1 MMDAAAPANGE
12 QSYDVRL
19 DAETAMLEHFSWPV
33 LITRQRSSAGNLDL
47 QPCQPREVSSGSR
60 TVFAQFPRHARF
72 PLDSDHMAPTVDIT
86 NNRHLCVLCAR
97 RKCPSDGNTAN
108 DEESS
113 PHHAAPAGKDLTLA
127 YSSGTD
133 GASQQNAVA
142 DVGLGPKRDIAPVC
156 GEMRKNL
163 RAAEC

>member
-1 MMDAAAPANGE
+1 MMDAAAPGNGE

-86 NNRHLCVLCAR
+86 NNRHRCVLCAR
-97 RKCPSDGNTAN
+97 RKCPSDGNTG
-108 DEESS
+108 DYDGGCSKGRLPS
-113 PHHAAPAGKDLTLA
+113 RKRVDWTLPISTTKA
-127 YSSGTD
+127 E
-133 GASQQNAVA
+133 VA
-142 DVGLGPKRDIAPVC
+142 WA
-156 GEMRKNL
+156 
-163 RAAEC
+163 